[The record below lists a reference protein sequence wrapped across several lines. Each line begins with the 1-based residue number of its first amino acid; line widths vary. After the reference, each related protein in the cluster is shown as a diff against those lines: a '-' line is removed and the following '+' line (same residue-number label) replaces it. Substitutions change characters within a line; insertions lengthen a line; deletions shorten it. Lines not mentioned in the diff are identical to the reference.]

1 MRPHIRRRILVIVVS
16 VAVVLAVVYGFMPKP
31 VQVDAIAAKKG
42 PMRVTVDEE
51 GKTRVRD
58 RFVISAPVAGYLR
71 RVELDVGDSAA
82 KGQVVAE
89 LEPLRSTV
97 LDPRSRAEALAAL
110 SASQAALNAAKE
122 NARSAAASEDYAQ
135 KNLERQKK
143 LYDSGYVAKDSL
155 DQADADAKRT
165 EANRL
170 AADARVR
177 SARADVERAQSTLGH
192 SAAEGAV
199 DRSRIVPVRAP
210 VDGSVLKVHHE
221 SEGVVNAGE
230 PVIDIGD
237 PRKLEVKVEVLSA
250 DAVAIRPGSTV
261 YFERWGGE
269 APLAGTVRTVEP
281 EAFTKV
287 SSLGVEEQRVLV
299 IADITS
305 LPEEWKRLGDGYR
318 VEASFII
325 WEGKDVLQVPAS
337 SLFRKG
343 EGWAVF
349 VIDGG
354 RARTRS
360 IKVGHRNGLIAEIME
375 GLSEKDTVISH
386 PDDRVSD
393 GVRVRQRSAGK

>member
-221 SEGVVNAGE
+221 SEGVVDAGE